1 MTKAELCALV
11 AEQSALTKKDTL
23 EILNLTL
30 DTITD
35 ALVRGERVQLVGFG
49 SFEVRER
56 SPRTGRDFAT
66 GQSTQ
71 VPASRAVQF
80 RSSKNLKEAVNRSL
94 SSS

>member
-1 MTKAELCALV
+1 MTKAELCARV
-11 AEQSALTKKDTL
+11 AEQSGLTKKDTL

-35 ALVRGERVQLVGFG
+35 ALARGERVQLVGFG

-56 SPRTGRDFAT
+56 APRTGRDFTT
-66 GQSTQ
+66 GAPTQ

-80 RSSKNLKEAVNRSL
+80 RSSKTLKDAVK
-94 SSS
+94 

>member
-11 AEQSALTKKDTL
+11 AEQSGLTKKDTL

-30 DTITD
+30 DSITD

-49 SFEVRER
+49 SFEVKDR
-56 SPRTGRDFAT
+56 SPRTGRNFAT
-66 GQSTQ
+66 GEATH

-80 RSSKNLKEAVNRSL
+80 RASNNLKDAVK
-94 SSS
+94 

>member
-1 MTKAELCALV
+1 MTKADLCALV
-11 AEQSALTKKDTL
+11 AEQSGLTKKDTM

-49 SFEVRER
+49 SFEVKER
-56 SPRTGRDFAT
+56 SPRTGRDFLT
-66 GQSTQ
+66 GEPTH

-80 RSSKNLKEAVNRSL
+80 RCSKNLKDAVK
-94 SSS
+94 

>member
-1 MTKAELCALV
+1 MTKAELCARV
-11 AEQSALTKKDTL
+11 AEQSGLTKKDTL

-35 ALVRGERVQLVGFG
+35 ALARGERVQLVGFG

-56 SPRTGRDFAT
+56 APRTGRDFIT
-66 GQSTQ
+66 GAPAE

-80 RSSKNLKEAVNRSL
+80 RSSKALKDAVK
-94 SSS
+94 

>member
-1 MTKAELCALV
+1 MTKADLCALV
-11 AEQSALTKKDTL
+11 AEQSGLTKKDTL

-30 DTITD
+30 DSITD

-56 SPRTGRDFAT
+56 SPRTGRNFAT
-66 GQSTQ
+66 GESTH

-80 RSSKNLKEAVNRSL
+80 RASKSLKDAVK
-94 SSS
+94 

>member
-1 MTKAELCALV
+1 MTKAELCARV
-11 AEQSALTKKDTL
+11 AEQSGLTKKDTL

-35 ALVRGERVQLVGFG
+35 ALARGERVQLVGFG

-56 SPRTGRDFAT
+56 APRTGRDFTT
-66 GQSTQ
+66 GTPTQ

-80 RSSKNLKEAVNRSL
+80 RSSKTLKDAVK
-94 SSS
+94 

>member
-1 MTKAELCALV
+1 MTKAELCARV
-11 AEQSALTKKDTL
+11 AEQSGLTKKDTL

-35 ALVRGERVQLVGFG
+35 ALARGERVQLVGFG

-56 SPRTGRDFAT
+56 APRTGRDFAT
-66 GQSTQ
+66 GAPTQ

-80 RSSKNLKEAVNRSL
+80 RSSKTLKDAVK
-94 SSS
+94 